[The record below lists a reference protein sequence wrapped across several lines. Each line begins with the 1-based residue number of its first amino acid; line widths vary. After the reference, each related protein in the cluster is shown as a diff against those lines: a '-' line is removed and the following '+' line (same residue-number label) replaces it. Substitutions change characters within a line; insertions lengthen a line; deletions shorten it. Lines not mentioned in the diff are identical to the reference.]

1 MAKKNLGNKAVL
13 KAITV
18 GLAAVMATA
27 QPMMV
32 LAADGPDDNT
42 PSTGSTELKDVE
54 NGVADA
60 AQTAAGEA
68 ANAIGVNDPTVK
80 TDDTA
85 ASKSCD
91 EAASAVLAD
100 LNAGEAKAASTAVAP
115 KNESAVKDAAQA
127 LADDETIEAA
137 AANVEDAK
145 DELIKAEN
153 AVVASN
159 EAAEDVVDNAVAAA
173 NVAVAAESEVD
184 EAIQKADELIKDI
197 NNAPNEAAARQA
209 YAGVQK
215 LVTDTTNDLALKKQ
229 AFESYSAQYAT
240 ARKEL
245 LNAEST
251 YNGAMS
257 ASSTDAAN
265 AKAKLEEAQAKVE
278 ALEGQVNAA
287 LSDIN
292 KQNKAALTILAKLE
306 TVEKDT
312 TASFLHQRDLFKAI
326 LQNYPG
332 MVEDGAKNIKI
343 ENYNDGTKSVSGE
356 YGKYHYFKVTYKV
369 NGEDRVKYFNYD
381 RADKD
386 EVLEDGTSKNIIIY
400 EKTQEEIDAT
410 NYLKQYLTAHDESIP
425 DNDSVKKDPGL
436 VDGYKV
442 FTYKDENG
450 DTKYILKKELANNP
464 LFTSITEDGK
474 TVYYALNGNGTKVDK
489 ITEVAAPSDADL
501 QALAINASTSSLD
514 IDEDSETVS
523 YYLNDDGELVKEVK
537 GDYVSTTYTKEVSAP
552 GEYSKERPTNVLS
565 EAEKNALITKVQ
577 ADLALALPE
586 GQSVTLKFAEVKD
599 AESNDTYYKL
609 TGSYVPLFK
618 VQINYKDIDEFADD
632 NDGSSLD
639 PYWVK
644 TGEYTIPIINKTVET
659 GYYTAPI
666 LTNHTSE
673 KIANGYNTFLQ
684 RIKDAGY
691 TVTTNNLQKQMY
703 DDGYNYGCEEI
714 YIWGNIEYTK
724 DGVAA
729 RTGIESGEYTSL
741 EAALEGL
748 NTAIQNNLAT
758 DGVNGDLTVRTID
771 HLGEAKTV
779 KVLGVDI
786 PYWYDPYDV
795 VRKDKTFTATESYTN
810 VDYTTDSY
818 KKYAAYVEYV
828 KAVVDAAQEGQVLS
842 ETTYA
847 NAERMLEVMINQ
859 NNKYNGGNGYLDTKN
874 DEEFNKFV
882 NDAKNLL
889 AQYEGYQTK
898 INTAKSDI
906 ATAEKKVEVL
916 QDAIEDIKT
925 GKVAGQRVTL
935 GAALTNLQI
944 PEKNWA
950 EFLGLAFERNEET
963 GDGVVVSDLTEDFV
977 INEGMFKEI
986 LNMPVKDAL
995 EILDGILKNAESK
1008 LGAAEANLEVLNGKL
1023 TDAGTALSRTLDR
1036 LAPGDEGEGDDDDDT
1051 TGTPGIVRGND
1062 EGTNLTGTFAGGAG
1076 AGGRRAGAGNAGAG
1090 NGNGNAVTINNGQV
1104 PLSNGDGVVDDG
1116 DDVLKV
1122 DGKEI
1127 KDNKTPL
1134 AAVPVDEQKTSL
1146 WWLALAALAA
1156 ATGAGSYKYYDNVK
1170 KKRSASAK
1178 NTED

>member
-1 MAKKNLGNKAVL
+1 MVKKNVGNKAVL

-54 NGVADA
+54 NGVADT
-60 AQTAAGEA
+60 AQNKAGEA
-68 ANAIGVNDPTVK
+68 SAAIGVNDPTVK

-91 EAASAVLAD
+91 AAASAVLAD

-115 KNESAVKDAAQA
+115 KNEEAVKNAAQA

-137 AANVEDAK
+137 AADVEDVK

-278 ALEGQVNAA
+278 ALEGQVNDA

-312 TASFLHQRDLFKAI
+312 TASFPHQRDLFKAI

-356 YGKYHYFKVTYKV
+356 FGKYHYFKVTYKV

-514 IDEDSETVS
+514 IDEDSESVS

-599 AESNDTYYKL
+599 AESGDTYYKL

-618 VQINYKDIDEFADD
+618 VQIGYKDIDEFADD
-632 NDGSSLD
+632 NDGSSLN

-644 TGEYTIPIINKTVET
+644 TGEINIPFVGTKEL

-691 TVTTNNLQKQMY
+691 TVTTNNLQKEMY

-758 DGVNGDLTVRTID
+758 DGVDGDLTVRTID

-779 KVLGVDI
+779 KVLGVNI

-847 NAERMLEVMINQ
+847 NAERMLEVMQNK
-859 NNKYNGGNGYLDTKN
+859 NNKFNGGTGYLDVKN
-874 DEEFNKFV
+874 DEDFNKFI

-889 AQYEGYQTK
+889 NQYKGYQEK
-898 INTAKSDI
+898 I
-906 ATAEKKVEVL
+906 ATAKADIKTAEEKVGAL

-950 EFLGLAFERNEET
+950 QFLGLAFESNVET
-963 GDGVVVSDLTEDFV
+963 EDGVVVGDLTEDFV
-977 INEGMFKEI
+977 IGAEKFNEL

-995 EILDGILKNAESK
+995 EILDVILGNAQGK
-1008 LGAAEANLEVLNGKL
+1008 LDAAEANLTVLNGKL
-1023 TDAGTALSRTLDR
+1023 TDAGAALSIALDR
-1036 LAPGDEGEGDDDDDT
+1036 LNPGGDDDTDDDDDT
-1051 TGTPGIVRGND
+1051 TGAPAVTRGD
-1062 EGTNLTGTFAGGAG
+1062 GTGADLTGTFAGGAG
-1076 AGGRRAGAGNAGAG
+1076 AGGRRVGAGNAGAA
-1090 NGNGNAVTINNGQV
+1090 NGNAVTINNGRV

-1170 KKRSASAK
+1170 KKRSVSAK

>member
-42 PSTGSTELKDVE
+42 PSTGSTELKDVKD
-54 NGVADA
+54 GVADE
-60 AQTAAGEA
+60 AQKKAGEA
-68 ANAIGVNDPTVK
+68 SSAIGVNNPTVK

-85 ASKSCD
+85 ASKACD
-91 EAASAVLAD
+91 DAADTILAD
-100 LNAGEAKAASTAVAP
+100 FNAGEAKAASTAVAP
-115 KNESAVKDAAQA
+115 SNENLVKEKAQDLANDTTLESAAGY
-127 LADDETIEAA
+127 
-137 AANVEDAK
+137 VEDAK
-145 DELIKAEN
+145 KELIKAEN
-153 AVVASN
+153 AVVDSN
-159 EAAEDVVDNAVAAA
+159 NAAADVVDNAVAAA
-173 NVAVAAESEVD
+173 NVAEAAESEVD

-229 AFESYSAQYAT
+229 AYETYSSQYAT
-240 ARKEL
+240 AKSEL
-245 LNAEST
+245 LAAESR
-251 YNGAMS
+251 Y
-257 ASSTDAAN
+257 DAAIGDDKSG
-265 AKAKLEEAQAKVE
+265 ATFDAAQAKASLESTKAKVA
-278 ALEGQVNAA
+278 ALEEQVNNA
-287 LSDIN
+287 LSDIET
-292 KQNKAALTILAKLE
+292 QNAAALTILGKLE
-306 TVEKDT
+306 EVDKNKNWDT
-312 TASFLHQRDLFKAI
+312 QRDLFYSI

-332 MVEDGAKNIKI
+332 MIEDGAENIQI
-343 ENYNDGTKSVSGE
+343 ENYNNKDNKRPTVKGDN
-356 YGKYHYFKVTYKV
+356 GKFHYFKVSYDVKV
-369 NGEDRVKYFNYD
+369 GDTTEKRIKYYNYD
-381 RADKD
+381 REDKNK
-386 EVLEDGTSKNIIIY
+386 VNMDGNAKGIIIY
-400 EKTQEEIDAT
+400 EKSQEEIDAT
-410 NYLKQYLTAHDESIP
+410 LYLQEYLKKNKETYAGVGAANHDDYTI
-425 DNDSVKKDPGL
+425 
-436 VDGYKV
+436 Y
-442 FTYKDENG
+442 TYKDAEGN
-450 DTKYILKKELANNP
+450 TKYILKKELANNSD
-464 LFTSITEDGK
+464 FVGIVENGK
-474 TVYYALNGNGTKVDK
+474 TVYYAKNGEGVTDVKVSP
-489 ITEVAAPSDADL
+489 VAEPTDAEL
-501 QALAINASTSSLD
+501 QALAVGDTKSSVVIDDETEST
-514 IDEDSETVS
+514 
-523 YYLNDDGELVKEVK
+523 YYVNEEGKLVKEVK
-537 GDYVSTTYTKEVSAP
+537 GDYVTTTYTREVTEAGTS
-552 GEYSKERPTNVLS
+552 YSKERPSNVLT
-565 EAEKNALITKVQ
+565 EEQKNVLIAKVQ
-577 ADLALALPE
+577 DDLEATLGE
-586 GQSVTLKFAEVKD
+586 GQSVTLKFAEIKD
-599 AESNDTYYKL
+599 QESDQTYYEL

-618 VQINYKDIDEFADD
+618 IQINKKEIDEFADD
-632 NDGSSLD
+632 NDGSGIE

-644 TGEYTIPIINKTVET
+644 DNSVPFVH

-691 TVTTNNLQKQMY
+691 TITTNGLQAEMY
-703 DDGYNYGCEEI
+703 DDGWNYGCEEI
-714 YIWGNIEYTK
+714 YVWGNVEYTK
-724 DGVAA
+724 DGVASI
-729 RTGIESGEYTSL
+729 TGIKSGEYTSP

-748 NTAIQNNLAT
+748 YAAIQDNLAT

-779 KVLGVDI
+779 KVNLILKKVDI

-795 VRKDKTFTATESYTN
+795 VRKDKSFTATESYTN
-810 VDYTTDSY
+810 VNYTTDSY
-818 KKYAAYVEYV
+818 KKYAPYVEYV
-828 KAVVDAAQEGQVLS
+828 KAVVDAAQEGQVIS

-847 NAERMLEVMINQ
+847 NAYRMLEVMINK

-889 AQYEGYQTK
+889 DQYMGYQDKVT
-898 INTAKSDI
+898 TAK
-906 ATAEKKVEVL
+906 TAVAEAES
-916 QDAIEDIKT
+916 
-925 GKVAGQRVTL
+925 KVATLQTAIGQIENGTVADQRVTL
-935 GAALTNLQI
+935 GAALKNLQI

-950 EFLGLAFERNEET
+950 QFLGLAFERNVET
-963 GDGVVVSDLTEDFV
+963 GDGVVVGDLTEDFV
-977 INEGMFKEI
+977 IDEEMFKDI
-986 LNMPVKDAL
+986 LNKPVKDAL
-995 EILDGILKNAESK
+995 EILDGILENAESK

-1090 NGNGNAVTINNGQV
+1090 NGNAVTINNGQV
-1104 PLSNGDGVVDDG
+1104 PLSNGDNVVG
-1116 DDVLKV
+1116 DEDILKV

-1134 AAVPVDEQKTSL
+1134 AATIPAEGQQTSL
-1146 WWLALAALAA
+1146 WWLALAAVAA

-1170 KKRSASAK
+1170 KKKNASAE

>member
-1 MAKKNLGNKAVL
+1 MVKKNVGNKAVL

-42 PSTGSTELKDVE
+42 PSTGSTEYKDVE

-68 ANAIGVNDPTVK
+68 ADAIGVNDPTVK

-91 EAASAVLAD
+91 AAASAVLAD

-137 AANVEDAK
+137 AANVEDVK

-251 YNGAMS
+251 FNGAMS

-312 TASFLHQRDLFKAI
+312 TANWNHQRDLFKAI

-343 ENYNDGTKSVSGE
+343 ENFNNANTTVNGDC
-356 YGKYHYFKVTYKV
+356 GKYHYFKVTYKV
-369 NGEDRVKYFNYD
+369 NNETRVKYYNYD
-381 RADKD
+381 REDKTD
-386 EVLEDGTSKNIIIY
+386 DTMDGTSNGIIIY

-410 NYLKQYLTAHDESIP
+410 IYLKNYLKE
-425 DNDSVKKDPGL
+425 NDPSYGKID
-436 VDGYKV
+436 DSNRDDYTV
-442 FTYKDENG
+442 FTYKDANG
-450 DTKYILKKELANNP
+450 ATKYILKKELANSDD
-464 LFTSITEDGK
+464 FVSVVEDGK
-474 TVYYALNGNGTKVDK
+474 TVYYAKNGEGVTDVKV
-489 ITEVAAPSDADL
+489 TEVAAPSDDDL
-501 QALAINASTSSLD
+501 KALSVGGTKSSLD

-599 AESNDTYYKL
+599 AESNDTYYEL

-618 VQINYKDIDEFADD
+618 IQINKKEIDEFADD
-632 NDGSSLD
+632 NDGSGVE

-644 TGEYTIPIINKTVET
+644 TGEINLGIFGKKET

-673 KIANGYNTFLQ
+673 KVANGYNTFLQ

-691 TVTTNNLQKQMY
+691 TITTNGLQAEMY
-703 DDGYNYGCEEI
+703 DDGWNYGCEEI
-714 YIWGNIEYTK
+714 YVWGNVEYTK
-724 DGVAA
+724 DGVASI
-729 RTGIESGEYTSL
+729 TGIKSGEYTSP

-748 NTAIQNNLAT
+748 YAAIQDNLAT

-779 KVLGVDI
+779 KVLGVNI

-847 NAERMLEVMINQ
+847 NAYRMLEVMINK

-889 AQYEGYQTK
+889 DQYKGYQTK
-898 INTAKSDI
+898 IATAKTDI
-906 ATAEKKVEVL
+906 ATAEEKVGAL

-1008 LGAAEANLEVLNGKL
+1008 LGEAEANLEVLNGKL
-1023 TDAGTALSRTLDR
+1023 TDAGAALSIALDR
-1036 LAPGDEGEGDDDDDT
+1036 LNPGGDDDTDDDDDT
-1051 TGTPGIVRGND
+1051 TGTPGIVRGNV

-1076 AGGRRAGAGNAGAG
+1076 AGGRRVGAGNAGAA
-1090 NGNGNAVTINNGQV
+1090 NGNAVTINNGQV
-1104 PLSNGDGVVDDG
+1104 PLSNGEGIANDEDVV
-1116 DDVLKV
+1116 KV

-1156 ATGAGSYKYYDNVK
+1156 ATGAGSYKYYDNAK
-1170 KKRSASAK
+1170 KKKSASAK
-1178 NTED
+1178 NTEE

>member
-13 KAITV
+13 KAIKV

-68 ANAIGVNDPTVK
+68 SSAIGVNDPTVK

-115 KNESAVKDAAQA
+115 KNEEAVKNAAQA

-173 NVAVAAESEVD
+173 NVAVAAESEVN

-240 ARKEL
+240 ARQEL

-312 TASFLHQRDLFKAI
+312 TANWNHQRDLFKAI

-343 ENYNDGTKSVSGE
+343 ENFNNATTTVNGDC
-356 YGKYHYFKVTYKV
+356 GKYHYFKVTYKV
-369 NGEDRVKYFNYD
+369 NNETRVKYYNYD
-381 RADKD
+381 REDKTD
-386 EVLEDGTSKNIIIY
+386 DTMDGASNGIIIY

-410 NYLKQYLTAHDESIP
+410 IYLKNYLNE
-425 DNDSVKKDPGL
+425 KDPSYGKI
-436 VDGYKV
+436 DDSNRDDYTV
-442 FTYKDENG
+442 FTYKDANG
-450 DTKYILKKELANNP
+450 ATKYILKKELANSDD
-464 LFTSITEDGK
+464 FVSVVEDGK
-474 TVYYALNGNGTKVDK
+474 TVYYAKNGEGVTDVKV
-489 ITEVAAPSDADL
+489 TEVAAPSDDDL
-501 QALAINASTSSLD
+501 KALSVGGTKSSLD

-537 GDYVSTTYTKEVSAP
+537 GDYVSSTYTKEVSVP

-691 TVTTNNLQKQMY
+691 TVTTNNLQKEMY

-748 NTAIQNNLAT
+748 NAAIQNNLAT
-758 DGVNGDLTVRTID
+758 DGVDGDLTVRTID

-779 KVLGVDI
+779 KVLGVNI

-847 NAERMLEVMINQ
+847 NAERMLEVMQNK
-859 NNKYNGGNGYLDTKN
+859 NNKFNGGSNYLDVKN
-874 DEEFNKFV
+874 DEDFNKFI

-889 AQYEGYQTK
+889 AQYKGYQDKVT
-898 INTAKSDI
+898 TAK
-906 ATAEKKVEVL
+906 TAVAEAES
-916 QDAIEDIKT
+916 
-925 GKVAGQRVTL
+925 KVATLQTAIGEIDGTVANQRVTL
-935 GAALTNLQI
+935 GAALTKLQI

-950 EFLGLAFERNEET
+950 QFLGLAFERNEET

-1023 TDAGTALSRTLDR
+1023 TDAGTALSITLDR

-1076 AGGRRAGAGNAGAG
+1076 AGTRNAGRGNAGAG
-1090 NGNGNAVTINNGQV
+1090 NGNGNVVTINNGQV
-1104 PLSNGDGVVDDG
+1104 PLANGDGVVDDG

-1127 KDNKTPL
+1127 KDSKTPL

-1170 KKRSASAK
+1170 KKRSVSAK
-1178 NTED
+1178 NTEE

>member
-68 ANAIGVNDPTVK
+68 SSAIGVNDPTVK

-91 EAASAVLAD
+91 AAASAVLAD

-115 KNESAVKDAAQA
+115 KNEEAVKNAAQA

-173 NVAVAAESEVD
+173 NVAEAAESEVN

-229 AFESYSAQYAT
+229 AFESYSSQYAS
-240 ARKEL
+240 AKSEL
-245 LNAEST
+245 LAAEERYEKAIADDKEKT
-251 YNGAMS
+251 GAVY
-257 ASSTDAAN
+257 DAAN
-265 AKAKLEEAQAKVE
+265 ALENLKAAQGKVE
-278 ALEGQVNAA
+278 ALEGQVNSA
-287 LSDIN
+287 LEDIK
-292 KQNKAALTILAKLE
+292 KQNAAAIDIFNKLE
-306 TVEKDT
+306 TVNKDSS
-312 TASFLHQRDLFKAI
+312 ANWDHQRELFTSI
-326 LQNYPG
+326 LLNYPG
-332 MVEDGAKNIKI
+332 MIEDGATDISI
-343 ENYNDGTKSVSGE
+343 ENFNKGNKTISGDH
-356 YGKYHYFKVTYKV
+356 GKFHYFKATYKV
-369 NGEDRVKYFNYD
+369 NGETRVKYYNYD
-381 RADKD
+381 RADKTD
-386 EVLEDGTSKNIIIY
+386 DTMDGASNGIIIY

-410 NYLKQYLTAHDESIP
+410 LYLKNYLAKNKESYAETGKVNHDDYTIYTYE
-425 DNDSVKKDPGL
+425 DANGVK
-436 VDGYKV
+436 
-442 FTYKDENG
+442 
-450 DTKYILKKELANNP
+450 KYILKKELANSDD
-464 LFTSITEDGK
+464 FVSVVKDGK
-474 TVYYALNGNGTKVDK
+474 TVYYAKNGEGVTDVKV
-489 ITEVAAPSDADL
+489 TEVAAPSDDDL
-501 QALAINASTSSLD
+501 KALSVGGTKSSLD

-537 GDYVSTTYTKEVSAP
+537 GDYVTTTYTREITAATA
-552 GEYSKERPTNVLS
+552 EY
-565 EAEKNALITKVQ
+565 KNDKYVFTEEQKAALITELQ
-577 ADLALALPE
+577 ANLALTVSE
-586 GQSVTLKFAEVKD
+586 DQSVSLKFAEIKD
-599 AESNDTYYKL
+599 QESGQTYYKL
-609 TGSYVPLFK
+609 TGTYAPLFK
-618 VQINYKDIDEFADD
+618 IKVNKKDIEEYQD
-632 NDGSSLD
+632 NGNAAKSKFLD
-639 PYWVK
+639 
-644 TGEYTIPIINKTVET
+644 
-659 GYYTAPI
+659 
-666 LTNHTSE
+666 
-673 KIANGYNTFLQ
+673 
-684 RIKDAGY
+684 RIKALGY
-691 TVTTNNLQKQMY
+691 TVTSSNLQHEWIKGAGFLEI
-703 DDGYNYGCEEI
+703 DSGDEE
-714 YIWGNIEYTK
+714 YWVWGDVSYTK
-724 DGVAA
+724 NSNPTV
-729 RTGIESGEYTSL
+729 TISNTTEYTSF
-741 EAALEGL
+741 EAAKNALQQS
-748 NTAIQNNLAT
+748 INLKN
-758 DGVNGDLTVRTID
+758 DGVSGDVTVQ
-771 HLGEAKTV
+771 TV
-779 KVLGVDI
+779 DDVYLDWFKIKVD
-786 PYWYDPYDV
+786 Y
-795 VRKDKTFTATESYTN
+795 KDKSFTATESYTDFKVTN
-810 VDYTTDSY
+810 GSDGY
-818 KKYAAYVEYV
+818 KKYSYYIDYV
-828 KAVVDAAQEGQVLS
+828 KAVVNATQEGQVLS

-847 NAERMLEVMINQ
+847 NAERMLEVMQNK
-859 NNKYNGGNGYLDTKN
+859 NNKFNGGTGYLDVKN

-889 AQYEGYQTK
+889 DQYKGYQEK
-898 INTAKSDI
+898 I
-906 ATAEKKVEVL
+906 ATAKADIKTAEEKVEAL
-916 QDAIEDIKT
+916 QGAIEDIKT
-925 GKVAGQRVTL
+925 GKVADQRVTL

-950 EFLGLAFERNEET
+950 QFLGLAFERNEET

-1008 LGAAEANLEVLNGKL
+1008 LGAAEADLEVLNGKL

-1076 AGGRRAGAGNAGAG
+1076 AGGRRVGAANAGAG

-1104 PLSNGDGVVDDG
+1104 PLSNGEGIADDE
-1116 DDVLKV
+1116 DVLKV

-1134 AAVPVDEQKTSL
+1134 AATIPAEGQQTSL
-1146 WWLALAALAA
+1146 WWLALAAIAA

-1170 KKRSASAK
+1170 KKKNASAK
-1178 NTED
+1178 NIED

>member
-1 MAKKNLGNKAVL
+1 MIKKNVGNKAVL

-68 ANAIGVNDPTVK
+68 ADAIGVNDTTVK

-91 EAASAVLAD
+91 AAASAVLAD
-100 LNAGEAKAASTAVAP
+100 LNAGEAKAASTAVVP

-137 AANVEDAK
+137 AANVEDVK

-184 EAIQKADELIKDI
+184 EAIQKAEQLINEI
-197 NNAPNEAAARQA
+197 NNAPNENAARQA

-215 LVTDTTNDLALKKQ
+215 LVTDTTTDLGLKRQ
-229 AFESYSAQYAT
+229 AFDTYSAQYAT
-240 ARKEL
+240 ARQEL

-287 LSDIN
+287 LSDIQT
-292 KQNKAALTILAKLE
+292 QNAAAFAIIDKLDK
-306 TVEKDT
+306 VDKNCNFDN
-312 TASFLHQRDLFKAI
+312 QRELFKSI

-332 MVEDGAKNIKI
+332 MIEENAENITIEDFNNRGGKI
-343 ENYNDGTKSVSGE
+343 NTVQGDN
-356 YGKYHYFKVTYKV
+356 GKYHYFKVTYTV
-369 NGEDRVKYFNYD
+369 GGETRVKYYNYD
-381 RADKD
+381 RDDKQK
-386 EVLEDGTSKNIIIY
+386 VNEDGKSKGIIIY

-410 NYLKQYLTAHDESIP
+410 IYLKAYLDKNKETYAGVGTANHD
-425 DNDSVKKDPGL
+425 DYTV
-436 VDGYKV
+436 Y
-442 FTYKDENG
+442 TYQDAEGNK
-450 DTKYILKKELANNP
+450 KYILKKELAKNAEFVGIVEN
-464 LFTSITEDGK
+464 GK
-474 TVYYALNGNGTKVDK
+474 TVYYAKNGEGVTDVKVSP
-489 ITEVAAPSDADL
+489 VAEPTDAEL
-501 QALAINASTSSLD
+501 QALAVGDTKSSVV
-514 IDEDSETVS
+514 IDDETEPT
-523 YYLNDDGELVKEVK
+523 YYVNKEGKLVKEVK
-537 GDYVSTTYTKEVSAP
+537 GDYVTTTYTREVTEA
-552 GEYSKERPTNVLS
+552 GTNYTKERPTNVLS

-599 AESNDTYYKL
+599 AESNDTYYEL

-618 VQINYKDIDEFADD
+618 IQINKKEIDEFADD
-632 NDGSSLD
+632 NDGSGVE

-644 TGEYTIPIINKTVET
+644 TGEINLGIFGKKET

-673 KIANGYNTFLQ
+673 KVANGYNTFLQ

-691 TVTTNNLQKQMY
+691 TITTNGLQAEMY
-703 DDGYNYGCEEI
+703 DDGWNYGCEEI
-714 YIWGNIEYTK
+714 YVWGNVEYTK
-724 DGVAA
+724 DGVASI
-729 RTGIESGEYTSL
+729 TGIKSGEYTSP

-748 NTAIQNNLAT
+748 YAAIQDNLAT

-779 KVLGVDI
+779 KVNLILTKVDI

-828 KAVVDAAQEGQVLS
+828 KAVVNATQEGQVLS

-847 NAERMLEVMINQ
+847 NAERMLEVMINK

-889 AQYEGYQTK
+889 DQYKGYQTK
-898 INTAKSDI
+898 IATAKTDI
-906 ATAEKKVEVL
+906 ATAEEKVGAL

-1008 LGAAEANLEVLNGKL
+1008 LGEAEANLEVLNGKL
-1023 TDAGTALSRTLDR
+1023 TDAGAALSIALDR
-1036 LAPGDEGEGDDDDDT
+1036 LNPGGDDDTDDDDDT

-1076 AGGRRAGAGNAGAG
+1076 AGGRRVSAGNAGAA
-1090 NGNGNAVTINNGQV
+1090 NGNAVTINNGQV
-1104 PLSNGDGVVDDG
+1104 PLSNGEGISNDEDVV
-1116 DDVLKV
+1116 KV

-1156 ATGAGSYKYYDNVK
+1156 ATGAGSYKYYDNAK
-1170 KKRSASAK
+1170 KKKSASAK
-1178 NTED
+1178 NTEE